1 MPTNNTYD
9 QELYAIIGAAM
20 EVQNE
25 LGEGF
30 LELVY
35 HDALNMELRLRD
47 IPYETEKQIAIHYKG
62 QPLDRIYKADLV
74 CYDKIV
80 VELKSVEKLKAE
92 HTAQLLNYLKATG
105 LPMGILINFGEKPLH
120 YKIVPNHMSTKD
132 NQKEEK
138 NK

>member
-105 LPMGILINFGEKPLH
+105 MPMGILINFGEKPLRD
-120 YKIVPNHMSTKD
+120 KIVPNYIC
-132 NQKEEK
+132 

>member
-30 LELVY
+30 PELVY

-80 VELKSVEKLKAE
+80 VELKSVDKLKAE

-105 LPMGILINFGEKPLH
+105 MPMGVLINFGEKPLR
-120 YKIVPNHMSTKD
+120 YKIVPNYIS
-132 NQKEEK
+132 

>member
-1 MPTNNTYD
+1 MLIDSTYS

-25 LGEGF
+25 MGEGF

-35 HDALNMELRLRD
+35 HDALNVELGLRG
-47 IPYETEKQIAIHYKG
+47 IPYETEKPIAITYKG
-62 QPLDRIYKADLV
+62 QPLERTYKADLV
-74 CYDKIV
+74 CYGNIV
-80 VELKSVEKLKAE
+80 VELKSVEQLKAE

-105 LPMGILINFGEKPLH
+105 MPMGVLINFGEKPLR
-120 YKIVPNHMSTKD
+120 YKIVPNYIS
-132 NQKEEK
+132 